1 MMSKYILRA
10 TCIFGKYMQNNSPV
24 MLSAIS
30 YPNNSS
36 EQIRHMSK
44 HWNPKFKKDR
54 KEKFIKVDLPNF
66 HETDKKRI
74 AERRRSMLKQ
84 HGVYPQKQ
92 WMERP
97 IFISCTPNAFDS
109 YVPPEG
115 DGRFSTISKAGA
127 MQKMTDVTMKGKSM
141 MAIRKIKSF
150 EDTFVLKD
158 FPQEAL
164 DIYIKAHEA
173 LAAKNT
179 DALIEYVTES
189 AYSKMLHNIMDKNIR
204 WKYVESLEPP
214 RVVHAR
220 CHDLI
225 SKDNVFGQLTVRIH
239 SQQILTIYDRFGR
252 LLKGSEILKKDV
264 LEYIVYENH
273 LANQYGKWRL
283 HAKIIPSWM
292 PPREIG
298 EKTYILSPE
307 TDEVVPPNPPTTSTD
322 TTNVAKTTAN

>member
-1 MMSKYILRA
+1 MMSKYILRS
-10 TCIFGKYMQNNSPV
+10 TCIFGKYMQNNLPV

-30 YPNNSS
+30 YPHNSL
-36 EQIRHMSK
+36 EQIRHINK
-44 HWNPKFKKDR
+44 HWNPKYKKER
-54 KEKFIKVDLPNF
+54 KEKFIKIDLPNF
-66 HETDKKRI
+66 HETNKKKA
-74 AERRRSMLKQ
+74 AERKRSLLKQ
-84 HGVYPQKQ
+84 YGIYPQKQ
-92 WMERP
+92 WTERP

-115 DGRFSTISKAGA
+115 DGKFSTITKAGA

-150 EDTFVLKD
+150 EDTFTLKN

-164 DIYIKAHEA
+164 NIYIKAHEA
-173 LAAKNT
+173 LAAKDMN
-179 DALIEYVTES
+179 ALIEYVTES
-189 AYSKMLHNIMDKNIR
+189 AYSKMLHNVMDKNIR

-214 RVVHAR
+214 RIVHAR
-220 CHDLI
+220 CQHLI
-225 SKDNVFGQLTVRIH
+225 TKDNLFGQLTMRIH

-283 HAKIIPSWM
+283 HEKIIPSWM
-292 PPREIG
+292 PPREVG

-307 TDEVVPPNPPTTSTD
+307 TEKVITPDLPNKSTD
-322 TTNVAKTTAN
+322 TTNAAETTAN